1 MDHFYYRYI
10 KRPLDIV
17 VSFSMLVLLSP
28 VFLIVSMLVWLNLGR
43 PVIFRQKRPG
53 FNEQPFEILK
63 FRTMNGTYS
72 ERGSSAPDVVRLTR
86 LGQFLRATSLDELPQ
101 LLNILK
107 GEMSFV
113 GPRPLLFKY
122 LPYYTQEERLR
133 HAVRP
138 GLTGLAQVHGRNYAS
153 WDKRLKYDIRY
164 VHEVSFILDLKIL
177 LRTVHRVLFGRD
189 VARDPQFMRSLDRE
203 RGLQ

>member
-1 MDHFYYRYI
+1 MDGLYYRYI

-28 VFLIVSMLVWLNLGR
+28 VCLIVGVLVWLHLGR

-53 FNEQPFEILK
+53 FQEKPFEILK
-63 FRTMNGTYS
+63 FRTMNGTYQ
-72 ERGSSAPDVVRLTR
+72 ERGSSAPDVMRLTR
-86 LGQFLRATSLDELPQ
+86 FGGFLRATSLDELPQ
-101 LLNILK
+101 LVNILK

-122 LPYYTQEERLR
+122 LPYYTEEERLR

-138 GLTGLAQVHGRNYAS
+138 GLTGLAQIHGRNYAS
-153 WDKRLKYDIRY
+153 WDKKLRYDVRY
-164 VHEVSFILDLKIL
+164 VHNVSIILDLKIV
-177 LRTVHRVLFGRD
+177 LRTVHRVLFRRD
-189 VARDPQFMRSLDRE
+189 VARDPQFMSSLDKE
-203 RGLQ
+203 RG